1 MNKRETLT
9 NKRKTS
15 INNAIHGSR
24 GGSARGLQNQISLNY
39 INALDPPQEF
49 SIICVIT
56 SNIFIPMLTYL
67 QRVYYVGVYRI
78 KNSYLLSISP

>member
-39 INALDPPQEF
+39 INALDPP
-49 SIICVIT
+49 CK
-56 SNIFIPMLTYL
+56 L
-67 QRVYYVGVYRI
+67 
-78 KNSYLLSISP
+78 K